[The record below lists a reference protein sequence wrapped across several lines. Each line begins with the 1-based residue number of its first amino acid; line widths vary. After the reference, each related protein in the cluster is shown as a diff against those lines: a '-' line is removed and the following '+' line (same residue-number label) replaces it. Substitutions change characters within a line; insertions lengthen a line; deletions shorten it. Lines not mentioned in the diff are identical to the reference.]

1 MLAEQVEGDDVTD
14 HGIDEIKNC
23 IRCFEPIHA
32 KAKVCPHCLRWQ
44 SKWAME
50 YGSPHALAYSLGAL
64 VVVIAV
70 AGGFVWWAEGQDEAP
85 PSFVDAL
92 SVDATEIVAVEDPD
106 GPYVALMLTVT
117 NSSDHPW
124 TRVRLQVDFANSAGR
139 VVDSW
144 VDQNYD
150 VYVPANGEIRF
161 RILRS
166 AIRPFSEYSSAS
178 VSVLSANRGGT

>member
-1 MLAEQVEGDDVTD
+1 MPTLPSLAVEMGDGIRVTARF
-14 HGIDEIKNC
+14 GVLPPRRIG
-23 IRCFEPIHA
+23 RSYRG
-32 KAKVCPHCLRWQ
+32 RW
-44 SKWAME
+44 
-50 YGSPHALAYSLGAL
+50 
-64 VVVIAV
+64 
-70 AGGFVWWAEGQDEAP
+70 GFVWWAEGQDEAP